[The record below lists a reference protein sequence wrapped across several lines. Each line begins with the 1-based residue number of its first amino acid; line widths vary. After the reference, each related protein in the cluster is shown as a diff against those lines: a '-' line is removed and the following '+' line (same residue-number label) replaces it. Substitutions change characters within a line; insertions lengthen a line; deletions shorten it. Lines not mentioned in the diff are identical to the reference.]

1 MLTNEDRMSNNQ
13 EGEPMLGHKFDGTV
27 FVEKSH
33 EAEVSLHY
41 TLKIWISLF
50 STVFWK
56 TNNYL

>member
-41 TLKIWISLF
+41 TLKI
-50 STVFWK
+50 
-56 TNNYL
+56 